1 MGLQATVVLLIQKFI
16 FYGSSVAV
24 LAACLVGVARYRRL
38 ELTRRY
44 LVWLSLL
51 ALVMTVITTVLAY
64 NHRPN
69 LFLSPID
76 TAIEFTLLAL
86 MYRRVLWPLAV
97 ARYLPVVIGLFLLGS
112 ALTYQPR
119 LTTAEFS
126 PVQHFIESLVILGL
140 VLVYFHRILRPPIT
154 LAPLEYEPMFWVS
167 AGLLL
172 YFAANSL
179 IFLTS
184 NYILLHFR
192 ELSRMLWTIHALLY
206 TFLNIFYVIALSIT
220 PRPGPKQWSRPS
232 GITQS

>member
-1 MGLQATVVLLIQKFI
+1 MLLIQKFI

-24 LAACLVGVARYRRL
+24 LAACLVGVARYRQL

-51 ALVMTVITTVLAY
+51 ALVMTVISTVLAY
-64 NHRPN
+64 HHRPN
-69 LFLSPID
+69 LFLGPID

-97 ARYLPVVIGLFLLGS
+97 ARYLPVAIGLFLLGS

-119 LTTAEFS
+119 LTTTEFS
-126 PVQHFIESLVILGL
+126 PIQHFIESVVILGL
-140 VLVYFHRILRPPIT
+140 VLVYFHRILRPPLM

-172 YFAANSL
+172 YFAASSL

-184 NYILLHFR
+184 NYILLQSPG
-192 ELSRMLWTIHALLY
+192 LSRMLWAIHALLY
-206 TFLNIFYVIALSIT
+206 TFLNIFYIVALSIT
-220 PRPGPKQWSRPS
+220 PRPGTHRWPS
-232 GITQS
+232 PPGVTQS